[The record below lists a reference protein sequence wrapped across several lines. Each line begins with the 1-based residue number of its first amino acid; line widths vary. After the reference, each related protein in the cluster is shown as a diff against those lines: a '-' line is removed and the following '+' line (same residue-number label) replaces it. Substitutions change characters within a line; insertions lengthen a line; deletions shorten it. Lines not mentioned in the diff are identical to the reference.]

1 MLLSLNKIMVKEFCL
16 NTIQNFTRN
25 YAVDDPLAA
34 AGRLISL
41 LKQNEGRVEVW
52 HGTRSYVPEF
62 TYSV

>member
-1 MLLSLNKIMVKEFCL
+1 MLLSLNKIMGKEFCL
-16 NTIQNFTRN
+16 NTIQNFRN

-34 AGRLISL
+34 VGRLISL